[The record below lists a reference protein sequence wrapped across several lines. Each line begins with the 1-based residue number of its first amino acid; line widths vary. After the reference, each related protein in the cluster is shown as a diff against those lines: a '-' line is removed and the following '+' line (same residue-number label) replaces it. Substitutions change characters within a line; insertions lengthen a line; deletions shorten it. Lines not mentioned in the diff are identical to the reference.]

1 MEKKVTKRM
10 VLTAMLELDAI
21 KSNADM
27 LAYCTHEIE
36 LLDKK
41 ASTPRK
47 ENEANIA
54 IKELIVET
62 LKGLANAVT
71 IDELRNANAEIGAL
85 SNQKVSSLMTQLK
98 KENRVIRTENKKKAY
113 FSVAE

>member
-1 MEKKVTKRM
+1 MQSPQPAPSAEPCAWPDRWSASSGV
-10 VLTAMLELDAI
+10 
-21 KSNADM
+21 
-27 LAYCTHEIE
+27 
-36 LLDKK
+36 LDKK

-62 LKGLANAVT
+62 LKSLANAVT

-98 KENRVIRTENKKKAY
+98 KENKVVRTENKKKAY